1 MGRGRGAPCV
11 TVRPMTSRTTS
22 AADFLLAP
30 EVQQILKTV
39 FAEPTQTFSRAA
51 LAKATRL
58 TPDDVE
64 RTQQHLLQSGVLI
77 QHPGQADGEAGP
89 VSANT
94 GFVFYAE
101 LRRIALKSFAAAEPL
116 RAMLRAKFKDSVLQ
130 AVLLGE
136 DAEGTL
142 TLLIVH
148 GERLPDAT
156 AMAAACQKLRGT
168 LGRHLQV
175 HVLSETSFAA
185 HAARIQLAQH
195 LAAGEA
201 MQILAPGETKA
212 RAASGRGG
220 LLQAAKARLTAFRL

>member
-1 MGRGRGAPCV
+1 
-11 TVRPMTSRTTS
+11 MTSRTSS

-39 FAEPTQTFSRAA
+39 FAEPHQRFSRSA

-58 TPDDVE
+58 TPEDVE
-64 RTQQHLLQSGVLI
+64 RTQQHLLQSGILI
-77 QHPGQADGEAGP
+77 QHPAETEGEAGP

-94 GFVFYAE
+94 RFVFYAE

-116 RAMLRAKFKDSVLQ
+116 RAMLRARFKDSVLQ

-136 DAEGTL
+136 DAAGTL
-142 TLLIVH
+142 TLLIAH
-148 GERLPDAT
+148 GERLPDAA

-175 HVLSETSFAA
+175 HVLSHAAFEA
-185 HAARIQLAQH
+185 HAARSQLAQR
-195 LAAGEA
+195 LASGEA
-201 MQILAPGETKA
+201 VQLIAPGETKA
-212 RAASGRGG
+212 RAPSGRGG
-220 LLQAAKARLTAFRL
+220 LLQAAKARLAALRR

>member
-1 MGRGRGAPCV
+1 
-11 TVRPMTSRTTS
+11 MTFRTSS

-30 EVQQILKTV
+30 EVQQILRTV
-39 FAEPTQTFSRAA
+39 FAEPTKLYTMSA

-64 RTQQHLLQSGVLI
+64 RTQQHLLQSGILI
-77 QHPGQADGEAGP
+77 QHPTEPDGEAGP

-94 GFVFYAE
+94 DFVFYPE

-116 RAMLRAKFKDSVLQ
+116 RAMLRSKFKDSVLQ

-142 TLLIVH
+142 DLLIVH
-148 GERLPDAT
+148 GERLPDEA

-175 HVLSETSFAA
+175 HVLSHASFVA
-185 HAARIQLAQH
+185 HAARTHLVRR

-201 MQILAPGETKA
+201 VQIIAPGETKA
-212 RAASGRGG
+212 QPGRGRSG
-220 LLQAAKARLTAFRL
+220 LLQIAKARLAALKR

>member
-1 MGRGRGAPCV
+1 
-11 TVRPMTSRTTS
+11 MTSRTSS

-39 FAEPTQTFSRAA
+39 FAEPHQLFSRSA

-58 TPDDVE
+58 TPEDVE
-64 RTQQHLLQSGVLI
+64 RTQQHLLQSGILI
-77 QHPGQADGEAGP
+77 QHPAETEGEAGP

-116 RAMLRAKFKDSVLQ
+116 RAMLRARFKDSVLQ

-142 TLLIVH
+142 TLLIAH
-148 GERLPDAT
+148 GERLPDAA
-156 AMAAACQKLRGT
+156 AMATACQKLRGT

-175 HVLSETSFAA
+175 HVLSHAAFEA
-185 HAARIQLAQH
+185 HAARTQLAQR
-195 LAAGEA
+195 LASGEA
-201 MQILAPGETKA
+201 VQLLAPGETRA
-212 RAASGRGG
+212 RAPSGRGG
-220 LLQAAKARLTAFRL
+220 LLQAAKARLAALRR

>member
-1 MGRGRGAPCV
+1 
-11 TVRPMTSRTTS
+11 MTSRTSS

-39 FAEPTQTFSRAA
+39 FAEPHQRFSRSA

-58 TPDDVE
+58 TPEDVE
-64 RTQQHLLQSGVLI
+64 RTQQHLLQSGILI
-77 QHPGQADGEAGP
+77 QHPAETEGEAGP

-94 GFVFYAE
+94 RFVFYAE

-116 RAMLRAKFKDSVLQ
+116 RAMLRARFKDSVLQ

-142 TLLIVH
+142 TLLIAH
-148 GERLPDAT
+148 GERLPDAA
-156 AMAAACQKLRGT
+156 AMATACQKLRGT

-175 HVLSETSFAA
+175 HVLSHAAFEA
-185 HAARIQLAQH
+185 HAARTQLAQR
-195 LAAGEA
+195 LASGEA
-201 MQILAPGETKA
+201 VQLLAPGETRA
-212 RAASGRGG
+212 RAPSGRGG
-220 LLQAAKARLTAFRL
+220 LLQAAKARLAALRR